1 MNKFRLVNS
10 CLFIAML
17 VACTFAYMAHINS
30 KSTQQLHSAL
40 SEVGHQLIEE
50 RDVIVNQYA
59 IKERKNFELTK
70 SLVDIEVE
78 AEKLADTFDNAVWF
92 PISPNRQ
99 KIQQTLAKFEQRVI
113 QTTSQLDM
121 LIGVQ
126 VENQYA
132 LLMLL
137 DIYEEEFSTHIGETQ
152 LDKHYVEFLAAT

>member
-78 AEKLADTFDNAVWF
+78 AEKLADTSITPFGF
-92 PISPNRQ
+92 PSHPTARKYNR
-99 KIQQTLAKFEQRVI
+99 R
-113 QTTSQLDM
+113 
-121 LIGVQ
+121 
-126 VENQYA
+126 
-132 LLMLL
+132 
-137 DIYEEEFSTHIGETQ
+137 
-152 LDKHYVEFLAAT
+152 